1 MQKQKAVAIQSDEI
15 RRREL
20 RQDASPF
27 ILKTSVRQSLDKSD
41 AGNSPQCNG
50 QVSEAQAEPLTSRQ
64 ARLRRPGID
73 LQSRIAGTQPGK
85 RQQ

>member
-1 MQKQKAVAIQSDEI
+1 MQKQEAVAIQSDEI

-41 AGNSPQCNG
+41 AGNLSY
-50 QVSEAQAEPLTSRQ
+50 VDR
-64 ARLRRPGID
+64 
-73 LQSRIAGTQPGK
+73 
-85 RQQ
+85 